1 MMDNFADLQHFSLT
15 NPALSW
21 ASKERLESCFR
32 CFQIA
37 FNHGN
42 VLRSLKNMPSSHS
55 SWELSWKSSIYA
67 CKVDFFFKFHFR
79 NCQFGL
85 RLPWSSANYSTE
97 FKFLCVAETEILQK
111 LIQSVLHSKWIN
123 TRSCIFPVFLT
134 SNFAKKSPWFMG
146 WKEMLLPRCSFVLRK
161 LNPVVVSHYSE
172 YAFIL
177 EWN

>member
-1 MMDNFADLQHFSLT
+1 MGIQGKTWKLKDLKVVSG
-15 NPALSW
+15 
-21 ASKERLESCFR
+21 ASR
-32 CFQIA
+32 IA
-37 FNHGN
+37 FYHRN

-55 SWELSWKSSIYA
+55 SWELSWKSSICA
-67 CKVDFFFKFHFR
+67 CKVDFFFKFYFR

-85 RLPWSSANYSTE
+85 RLRWSSANYNWIQISLRRG
-97 FKFLCVAETEILQK
+97 KEILQK
-111 LIQSVLHSKWIN
+111 RIQSVLHSKWIN
-123 TRSCIFPVFLT
+123 TRSHIFPVFLT

-172 YAFIL
+172 YTLIL